1 MQLNTKLEG
10 LSSSVAELKL
20 ATDGYNEIRL
30 AENNSFI
37 KRIKKIL
44 HEPMFMLL
52 LIAAAIY
59 IAIGDLTEGITLG
72 LFVVSVLG
80 LTFYQEGKSEKSIQ
94 SLRKLNQHYARVIRN
109 SEIIKI
115 PSHNIVIDDL
125 VVIAEVTCP
134 H

>member
-20 ATDGYNEIRL
+20 VTDGYNEIRL

-72 LFVVSVLG
+72 LFVV
-80 LTFYQEGKSEKSIQ
+80 
-94 SLRKLNQHYARVIRN
+94 
-109 SEIIKI
+109 
-115 PSHNIVIDDL
+115 P
-125 VVIAEVTCP
+125 C
-134 H
+134 